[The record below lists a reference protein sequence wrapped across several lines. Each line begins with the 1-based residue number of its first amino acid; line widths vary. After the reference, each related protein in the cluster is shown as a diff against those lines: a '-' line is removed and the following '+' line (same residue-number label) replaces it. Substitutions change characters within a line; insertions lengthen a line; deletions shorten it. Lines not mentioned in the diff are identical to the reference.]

1 MLRKV
6 VNRQLQTYKPYD
18 AIKLTAT
25 VCAAIRLLLRLRQI
39 HRNEGLRAWV
49 VSSIVPFLKL
59 LPMVADKLKKE
70 QDKVRESLAP
80 TMLKDLTEP
89 RRALPA
95 EGRPEGEL
103 LALMESRQ
111 ALDRKYWT
119 EGKITGAVYHDK
131 PEYMDLVGR
140 VYGMFA
146 FTNPL
151 HPSIHPATRQMDA
164 EVIQMTLDL
173 YRGGDGSCGAFT
185 TGGTESILMA
195 MKSYREWGRATRGIR
210 EPNIVCCHTAHAAF
224 DKGGHYFGITVRKC
238 DTDSEM
244 AVDVDHMLSLI
255 DSNTVAIVGSAP
267 QYAHGT
273 VDPID
278 RLSAIAAA
286 RGIGLHV
293 DCCLGGFVLP
303 FARKL
308 RGNIP
313 PFDFALPGVTSMSA
327 DTHKYGYATKGTSV
341 VLYRSKELR
350 KHQYFTFPRWQG
362 GNYGTPSTAGS
373 RPGTLSAAA
382 WAAMMRLGE
391 EGYLEVCQAP
401 LASCHAR

>member
-6 VNRQLQTYKPYD
+6 VNRQLRTYSPYD

-25 VCAAIRLLLRLRQI
+25 VYAAVRLLLRLRQI

-195 MKSYREWGRATRGIR
+195 MKSYREWGKATRGIR

-244 AVDVDHMLSLI
+244 AVDVDHMLRS
-255 DSNTVAIVGSAP
+255 P
-267 QYAHGT
+267 
-273 VDPID
+273 
-278 RLSAIAAA
+278 AASTRPA
-286 RGIGLHV
+286 RHVLRGIYPRGTKKRDTWHV
-293 DCCLGGFVLP
+293 QCRVLKAPPALCTPLGCSPALAP
-303 FARKL
+303 KL
-308 RGNIP
+308 LINVDKLVNR
-313 PFDFALPGVTSMSA
+313 
-327 DTHKYGYATKGTSV
+327 
-341 VLYRSKELR
+341 
-350 KHQYFTFPRWQG
+350 
-362 GNYGTPSTAGS
+362 
-373 RPGTLSAAA
+373 
-382 WAAMMRLGE
+382 
-391 EGYLEVCQAP
+391 
-401 LASCHAR
+401 

>member
-6 VNRQLQTYKPYD
+6 VNRQLRTYSPYD
-18 AIKLTAT
+18 SIKLSAT
-25 VCAAIRLLLRLRQI
+25 VYAAVRLLLRLRQI

-293 DCCLGGFVLP
+293 DCCLGGFLVPFLARAGGSLP
-303 FARKL
+303 SA
-308 RGNIP
+308 
-313 PFDFALPGVTSMSA
+313 FDFSLPGVTSISC
-327 DTHKYGYATKGTSV
+327 DPHKYGFAPKGCSVLMFRSHEVNRATA
-341 VLYRSKELR
+341 L
-350 KHQYFTFPRWQG
+350 P
-362 GNYGTPSTAGS
+362 
-373 RPGTLSAAA
+373 SAAA
-382 WAAMMRLGE
+382 PPPCATRPPLCE
-391 EGYLEVCQAP
+391 AP
-401 LASCHAR
+401 RV

>member
-6 VNRQLQTYKPYD
+6 VNRQLSTYKPYD

-25 VCAAIRLLLRLRQI
+25 VYAAVRLLLRLRQI

-146 FTNPL
+146 FTNPH

-164 EVIQMTLDL
+164 EV
-173 YRGGDGSCGAFT
+173 RACP
-185 TGGTESILMA
+185 
-195 MKSYREWGRATRGIR
+195 ATRPRALAACSIW
-210 EPNIVCCHTAHAAF
+210 PHHHAAMVR
-224 DKGGHYFGITVRKC
+224 HFG
-238 DTDSEM
+238 
-244 AVDVDHMLSLI
+244 
-255 DSNTVAIVGSAP
+255 
-267 QYAHGT
+267 
-273 VDPID
+273 
-278 RLSAIAAA
+278 
-286 RGIGLHV
+286 
-293 DCCLGGFVLP
+293 
-303 FARKL
+303 
-308 RGNIP
+308 
-313 PFDFALPGVTSMSA
+313 
-327 DTHKYGYATKGTSV
+327 
-341 VLYRSKELR
+341 
-350 KHQYFTFPRWQG
+350 
-362 GNYGTPSTAGS
+362 
-373 RPGTLSAAA
+373 
-382 WAAMMRLGE
+382 
-391 EGYLEVCQAP
+391 
-401 LASCHAR
+401 